1 MKKPKRG
8 TPPLCAQAK
17 WNTCLPS
24 ALSPGH
30 GKGKPMLKETLLFI
44 KYPYTAG
51 VIATIWLGSAALLAL
66 NDGLPFIPI
75 IIIDMLVSI
84 FLAFF
89 GFTGKK
95 EL

>member
-1 MKKPKRG
+1 
-8 TPPLCAQAK
+8 
-17 WNTCLPS
+17 
-24 ALSPGH
+24 
-30 GKGKPMLKETLLFI
+30 MLKETLLFI

-66 NDGLPFIPI
+66 NDGLPLVKIVI
-75 IIIDMLVSI
+75 INMFMST
-84 FLAFF
+84 FLAFL